1 MEFTSRLKL
10 FVVLYALAFIL
21 LGFVIS
27 SDSFHMAAEGTRVT
41 FLASSN
47 LLVTKISKLNIYYE
61 VLIACIISLL
71 PSLYFVNTGVK
82 RSVSLVAASAVLIF
96 IAAYFLLSGNK
107 IIIPIFYFEFALLVG
122 TTAAVILKMVLSS
135 SQASFLQLAFS
146 QFVSESMLKE
156 LMENPDKLKLQG
168 VELDITLFFLDIRGF
183 TTFSE
188 RNQPI
193 IVVHKLNDLLDK
205 ATNIILDNGGTVDK
219 FMGDAIMAFWG
230 APKLDKKQATNALTA
245 AVEIQKKI
253 QTETEFTVGVG
264 LNYGHAIVGNMG
276 STRRFDYTAIGD
288 TVNTAS
294 RLEKATKDLGESIV
308 LSHSVYEKLHDEGAK
323 FKFKDLGNITL
334 KGKAQSVHV
343 YGIDQSQSL

>member
-10 FVVLYALAFIL
+10 FVALYAIVFIF
-21 LGFVIS
+21 LGFSIS
-27 SDSFHMAAEGTRVT
+27 ADSFHTVAQ
-41 FLASSN
+41 SSQNSFISTLN
-47 LLVTKISKLNIYYE
+47 LPGLKISKLSIYYE

-82 RSVSLVAASAVLIF
+82 RSVTLVVATAALIF
-96 IAAYFLLSGNK
+96 IAAYFLLTGNH
-107 IIIPIFYFEFALLVG
+107 IVIPIFYWELAVLAG
-122 TTAAVILKMVLSS
+122 TTVAVILKMVLSTT
-135 SQASFLQLAFS
+135 QANFLQLAFS

-156 LMENPDKLKLQG
+156 LMKNPDKLKLQG
-168 VELDITLFFLDIRGF
+168 VELDITVFFLDIRGF

-193 IVVHKLNDLLDK
+193 LVVHQLNDLLDK
-205 ATNIILDNGGTVDK
+205 ATNIILDHGGTVDK

-245 AVEIQKKI
+245 AIEIQKKI
-253 QTETEFTVGVG
+253 QAETEFTVGVG

-294 RLEKATKDLGESIV
+294 RLEKSTKELGESIV
-308 LSHSVYEKLHDEGAK
+308 ISHSFYEKLQEEGSK
-323 FKFKDLGNITL
+323 FPTKDLGHINL
-334 KGKAQSVHV
+334 KGKTQSVHV
-343 YGIDQSQSL
+343 HGVETRS